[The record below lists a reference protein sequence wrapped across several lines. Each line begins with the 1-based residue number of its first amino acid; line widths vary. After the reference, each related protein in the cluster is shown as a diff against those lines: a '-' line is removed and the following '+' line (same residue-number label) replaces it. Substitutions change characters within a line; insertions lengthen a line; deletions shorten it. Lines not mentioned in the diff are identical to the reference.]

1 MDGDEIAV
9 EQPDAAILTAI
20 GIGAAFGVLVALS
33 LAALLIRLIAW
44 AADKLAARRAR
55 RDGGEEPAESG
66 ADPES
71 ALRARA
77 AAVAVA
83 ALIESQPNLR
93 RDSDGG

>member
-1 MDGDEIAV
+1 MG
-9 EQPDAAILTAI
+9 QPDAAILTAI

-55 RDGGEEPAESG
+55 RRAAEPAESG
-66 ADPES
+66 ADPAA

-77 AAVAVA
+77 AAVAVV